1 MKIVLALSFCLFFS
15 LNAFAQT
22 EQSGNVAEFVIEEIS
37 LARDDGNGKAGE
49 VTNKFITTDRPI
61 YCIIQLNSEKSAIVK
76 MNLVAVK
83 ANGLKP
89 ETKIITVNYT
99 TKENQN
105 HVTFTASPDVVWAA
119 GTYRVDIFV
128 DRKLTRSQ
136 TFEIE
141 KLPKQIDKEKQTTPK
156 SLVPSKI
163 LKKNRKSWNQHLN

>member
-1 MKIVLALSFCLFFS
+1 MKIVLAVSLCLFFS

-49 VTNKFITTDRPI
+49 VTNKFMTTDRPI
-61 YCIIQLNSEKSAIVK
+61 HYIIQLNSDKPATVK

-83 ANGLKP
+83 ATGLKP

-105 HVTFTASPDVVWAA
+105 RVSFTASPGVVWAA

-128 DRKLTRSQ
+128 DGKLAGSQ
-136 TFEIE
+136 AFEIE
-141 KLPKQIDKEKQTTPK
+141 KSPKQIDKEKQTTPK
-156 SLVPSKI
+156 SLVPRKI
-163 LKKNRKSWNQHLN
+163 LKKNRRS